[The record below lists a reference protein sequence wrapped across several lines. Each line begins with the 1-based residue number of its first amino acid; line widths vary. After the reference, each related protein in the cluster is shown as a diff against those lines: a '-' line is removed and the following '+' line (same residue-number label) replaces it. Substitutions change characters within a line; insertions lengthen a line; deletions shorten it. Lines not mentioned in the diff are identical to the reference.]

1 MTPAA
6 AALTAVTRLFS
17 GSGMLIELL
26 AATLMFTWWQE
37 RRRRF
42 AVTLPLMLATAVV
55 VSGVWRGCLPQTILV
70 TSVGN
75 LLVFAL
81 FAVMILAC
89 WRVNARQALFYFT
102 MAGTMQHFVY
112 RGARLSSVW
121 MHLLWEDAAWIDT
134 YVYAAM
140 QLPFLLVGYWC
151 FARPLVRR
159 PTSALAGRSVF
170 ALLAGMTL
178 CVSVFTNL
186 FNALALPEA
195 GSAAFTIFSAFDLV
209 TCIFMMAL
217 ANELVVNQVAKADGE
232 VLRGL
237 LRQQE
242 RQLAASKETIDLI
255 NVKTHDLKRQIALL
269 GPRMSDEQKGEL
281 SSLVDIYDASVRTGN
296 EALDVLLAQKSMQ
309 CEQRGVRF
317 DRMVD
322 GRLLAFMNPV
332 DLYSLFG
339 NAIDNA
345 LEAVDRLPEAVVADT
360 AAGAAPVER
369 YIAVRVHE
377 SKDMAMIRVEN
388 PFSGD
393 VAFRDGLP
401 VTTKDDERYHGF
413 GTRSIRMIADRYDGT
428 MSIVARGGV
437 FRLTVILPLQRPDDP
452 S

>member
-6 AALTAVTRLFS
+6 TVLSVLPAVTRLFADY
-17 GSGMLIELL
+17 GMLIELL
-26 AATLMFTWWQE
+26 AATLMFTWWQD

-42 AVTLPLMLATAVV
+42 AVTLPLMLAASVV
-55 VSGVWRGCLPQTILV
+55 ASGVWHGCLPQTILV

-75 LLVFAL
+75 LLVFAM
-81 FAVMILAC
+81 FALTILAC
-89 WRVNARQALFYFT
+89 WRVNVRQALFYFT

-112 RGARLSSVW
+112 RGARLASVW

-140 QLPFLLVGYWC
+140 QVPFLLLGYWC

-186 FNALALPEA
+186 FNALALPQA

-209 TCIFMMAL
+209 TCVFMMAL
-217 ANELVVNQVAKADGE
+217 ANELVVNQAAKADGE

-255 NVKTHDLKRQIALL
+255 NVKTHDLKKQIALL
-269 GPRMSDEQKGEL
+269 GPRMSDEQMGEL

-345 LEAVDRLPEAVVADT
+345 LEAVDRLPSDA
-360 AAGAAPVER
+360 AAPVER
-369 YIAVRVHE
+369 YIAVRVRE
-377 SKDMAMIRVEN
+377 SKGMAMIRVEN
-388 PFSGD
+388 PFAGEI
-393 VAFRDGLP
+393 AFRDGLP

-437 FRLTVILPLQRPDDP
+437 FRLTVILPLRPASDP
-452 S
+452 F